1 LPKRPLASIVFSSRL
16 SSDTGI
22 SARRMVKLFLLG
34 NLIYYTS
41 FYGGHTRYFN
51 LAG

>member
-1 LPKRPLASIVFSSRL
+1 LASIVFSSRL

-41 FYGGHTRYFN
+41 FYGGRTHYFN